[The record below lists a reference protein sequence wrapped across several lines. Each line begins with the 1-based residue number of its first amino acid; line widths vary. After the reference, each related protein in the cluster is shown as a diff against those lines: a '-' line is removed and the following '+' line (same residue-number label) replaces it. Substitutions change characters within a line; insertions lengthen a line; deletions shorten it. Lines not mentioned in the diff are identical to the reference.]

1 MKIASITLILV
12 LIASVFAWQQSGRT
26 FANLWRS
33 PDRQG
38 QILMNHQQYLEAA
51 EVSTDPMQRGAAL
64 FQAGEFKRALTVFNT
79 IPTPEGVYNRANCQ
93 MMLGKY
99 DAAIT
104 LYDRALKE
112 RQGWT
117 AAIDNRAIAVARKAA
132 LAPPDSDDGGT
143 GGQLEADEIVFDD
156 QGKKGSSVEMVD
168 GENEESMS
176 DEEMRALWLR
186 KVQTKPADF
195 LRAKFSY
202 QVHQAKAQ
210 TETQTEASSNSTS
223 KP

>member
-1 MKIASITLILV
+1 MKTSIPIFIVILMASFV
-12 LIASVFAWQQSGRT
+12 AWQKSEHS
-26 FANLWRS
+26 FANVWRS

-38 QILMNHQQYLEAA
+38 QILIDHQKYLEAA
-51 EVSTDPMQRGAAL
+51 EVSTDPMLRGAAL
-64 FQAGEFKRALTVFNT
+64 FFAGEFKRALTVFNT
-79 IPTPEGVYNRANCQ
+79 ISTPEGFYNRANCQ

-112 RQGWT
+112 RKGWA

-132 LAPPDSDDGGT
+132 LAPHDNDKGGT
-143 GGQLEADEIVFDD
+143 GGQLEADEIVFDER
-156 QGKKGSSVEMVD
+156 GKKGTKVEQVD
-168 GENEESMS
+168 GQTDDPVS
-176 DEEMRALWLR
+176 DEETRALWLR

-202 QVHQAKAQ
+202 QHQKAEA
-210 TETQTEASSNSTS
+210 TSTQ
-223 KP
+223 P

>member
-1 MKIASITLILV
+1 M
-12 LIASVFAWQQSGRT
+12 
-26 FANLWRS
+26 
-33 PDRQG
+33 D
-38 QILMNHQQYLEAA
+38 HQQYLKAA
-51 EVSTDPMQRGAAL
+51 EVSTDPMLRGSAL
-64 FQAGEFKRALTVFNT
+64 FHAGEFKRALTVFNT
-79 IPTPEGVYNRANCQ
+79 IPTPEGIYNRANCQ

-156 QGKKGSSVEMVD
+156 QGKKGSSVETID
-168 GENEESMS
+168 GENADPMS

-186 KVQTKPADF
+186 KVQTNPADF

-202 QVHQAKAQ
+202 QVHQAKANNAAKAP
-210 TETQTEASSNSTS
+210 TESN
-223 KP
+223 P